1 MPFPISFENGVLNAQ
16 IMKPVVWRYLLIN
29 QRVTDIFASAGN
41 HQDVQFKAQYFRRF
55 MKVKRIYLDL
65 IQKFGCCGM
74 VGTLYV

>member
-1 MPFPISFENGVLNAQ
+1 M
-16 IMKPVVWRYLLIN
+16 MPVVRSYLLIN

-41 HQDVQFKAQYFRRF
+41 HQDVQFKAQCFRRF